1 MKAALPCPAAVQG
14 LHLAWDLGEGAHRE
28 AHTRKLVLLPPS
40 SFYACHKVGIASF
53 PLLPLCVSPL
63 VNSHLIY
70 SLLLIILLIR
80 LFSLGQALLP
90 SPCLCF
96 VACIHQQTL
105 ASVTASQNLEYN
117 IRKPELSMGLVIR
130 VGACSLGTLTC

>member
-14 LHLAWDLGEGAHRE
+14 LHLAWDLGEGAYRE
-28 AHTRKLVLLPPS
+28 AHTRKLVLPLHLLSMPVIRWASHLSPS
-40 SFYACHKVGIASF
+40 F
-53 PLLPLCVSPL
+53 LCAFSPFE
-63 VNSHLIY
+63 NSHLIY

-105 ASVTASQNLEYN
+105 ASVTASQNLEYK

-130 VGACSLGTLTC
+130 VGACSLGALTC